1 MGPYL
6 SHTYWEKNA
15 KQETMNRAAGDRL
28 SFCGISRVGSDPIT
42 QLIAGRYITSDLA
55 CPSDSK
61 LILATRYNTLDSS
74 STMLSTLRGGNGNL
88 CLPRPN
94 PASGTYFQGTPG
106 RRPGEPPQVP
116 A

>member
-1 MGPYL
+1 
-6 SHTYWEKNA
+6 
-15 KQETMNRAAGDRL
+15 MNRAAGDRL

-61 LILATRYNTLDSS
+61 LILATRYNTLVSP
-74 STMLSTLRGGNGNL
+74 STMLSTPRGGNGNL
-88 CLPRPN
+88 CIHLYLPRPN

-106 RRPGEPPQVP
+106 PADVLANLRKYRRKSW
-116 A
+116 